1 MGLLRALERFDPERG
16 VPVWGYAVLFPS
28 GARFVR
34 LNEEERHCTGEVD
47 RQQCVTRTE
56 AIHPATASVRVGV
69 AVPHTPEFLDDGRAS
84 AEDRAEPIF
93 GLSADSV

>member
-34 LNEEERHCTGEVD
+34 PNEEERHCTGEVD
-47 RQQCVTRTE
+47 RQQCVTRPRRYTLR
-56 AIHPATASVRVGV
+56 PLPCASEWRFRTLPSSLTMVVQAPRIARNRSSVW
-69 AVPHTPEFLDDGRAS
+69 
-84 AEDRAEPIF
+84 
-93 GLSADSV
+93 SADSV